1 MTLDP
6 QQPGAPVAPAAASP
20 VAPGDSAP
28 VWASGPAV
36 APPTAGGP
44 SPVPVVAVAPR
55 ARSGGILNLLL
66 IGAAIVAIGGVAFAV
81 GRSTAPAAAFQRAGA
96 FDGGTVTG
104 PRGSFAPGAGG
115 PAAFSLGGAITMD
128 GTVKSIDADSLTLT
142 LADGQEMTFKLDG
155 ATTYREATDAAATDI
170 AVGDQVS
177 VKAAGGGRIQAGADG
192 QPSDLTAGDVTVA
205 R

>member
-1 MTLDP
+1 MNERDPHVTLDP
-6 QQPGAPVAPAAASP
+6 NEPGAPAAPAAVAPATAA
-20 VAPGDSAP
+20 
-28 VWASGPAV
+28 
-36 APPTAGGP
+36 GP

-81 GRSTAPAAAFQRAGA
+81 GRSTAPAVAFQPAGA
-96 FDGGTVTG
+96 FDGGNVTG

-115 PAAFSLGGAITMD
+115 PGAFSLGGAITLD

-142 LADGQEMTFKLDG
+142 LADGQEMTFKLDD
-155 ATTYREATDAAATDI
+155 ATTYREATDATATDI

-177 VKAAGGGRIQAGADG
+177 VKAAGDGRIQAGGDG
-192 QPSDLTAGDVTVA
+192 GAPDLTAGDVTVA

>member
-36 APPTAGGP
+36 A
-44 SPVPVVAVAPR
+44 VVAVAPR